1 MKLNTLW
8 FIVILSAGIF
18 FGELY
23 GCTTN
28 TSSFVRTKELAN
40 TQAQQEIIIG
50 GESST
55 YPTMKILA
63 DAYTA
68 TVKNTLVSFVPPNQ
82 LKTAIK
88 SVKEGLLDICSMSE
102 QFQPEENDGTLEYR
116 AVAKEALLVA
126 THPSVEGI
134 INLTT
139 ANLKAIYS
147 GTMKNWQQIG
157 GPDAKIV
164 VLDLPDN
171 DPAKRLLRKYYQ
183 GKDLKNSPQAV
194 IFKDEKDVITAL
206 QNTPYS
212 IGTFSSGYAISHHLA
227 VNPLGLNGVE
237 ATPENVQ
244 TGQYQMVR
252 TIGLVSKK
260 TTSEATEAFINFAN
274 SKQAALALRKFA
286 FMSSTY

>member
-1 MKLNTLW
+1 MKLNTQWL
-8 FIVILSAGIF
+8 IVILSASII

-28 TSSFVRTKELAN
+28 TSTLVKNKEIAN

-50 GESST
+50 GQSST

-63 DAYTA
+63 DVYTA
-68 TVKNTLVSFVPPNQ
+68 KVKNIPVSFVPPNQ
-82 LKTAIK
+82 LKIAIAA
-88 SVKEGLLDICSMSE
+88 VKEGLLDICSMSE
-102 QFQPEENDGTLEYR
+102 ELPSEENDGTLDYR
-116 AVAKEALLVA
+116 VVTKDALLLA

-134 INLTT
+134 TNLTT

-147 GTMKNWQQIG
+147 GAMKNWQQIG
-157 GPDAKIV
+157 GPDAKII

-171 DPAKRLLRKYYQ
+171 EPAKRLLRKYYQ

-194 IFKDEKDVITAL
+194 ILKDEKDIITAL

-212 IGTFSSGYAISHHLA
+212 IGAFSSGYAISHHLA
-227 VNPLGLNGVE
+227 VNLLSLNGVE

-244 TGQYQMVR
+244 SGRYQMVR
-252 TIGLVSKK
+252 TIRLVSKK
-260 TTSEATEAFINFAN
+260 TTSEAIEAFINFTN
-274 SKQAALALRKFA
+274 SKQAALALRKSA
-286 FMSSTY
+286 FVSSTY